1 MNNKGEKG
9 LKQYSITYKFL
20 DDPTERIKKQ
30 KIKQRKKQQE
40 YRETHRKEISIRQKL
55 KLAEIRKERA
65 KGDKKRWEE
74 LTLQEPR
81 IKQIDERTFQNLAN
95 KNIGQLYTDGKKW
108 WYEIQF
114 TDDRE
119 FYTSEQFSSKNKAIN
134 DLRLAI

>member
-1 MNNKGEKG
+1 M
-9 LKQYSITYKFL
+9 KQYSITYKFL
-20 DDPTERIKKQ
+20 DDPTERIKQQ
-30 KIKQRKKQQE
+30 KIKHRKKQQE

-74 LTLQEPR
+74 LTLQEPK

-114 TDDRE
+114 TDDRG

>member
-1 MNNKGEKG
+1 M
-9 LKQYSITYKFL
+9 KQYSITYKFL
-20 DDPTERIKKQ
+20 DDPTERIKQQ
-30 KIKQRKKQQE
+30 KIKRKKKQQE

-114 TDDRE
+114 TDDRG
-119 FYTSEQFSSKNKAIN
+119 FYTSEQFSSRNKAIN

>member
-1 MNNKGEKG
+1 M
-9 LKQYSITYKFL
+9 KQYSITYKFL
-20 DDPTERIKKQ
+20 DDPTERIKQQ

-95 KNIGQLYTDGKKW
+95 KNIAQLYTDGKKW

>member
-1 MNNKGEKG
+1 MNNKGENG

-20 DDPTERIKKQ
+20 DDPAERIKQQ
-30 KIKQRKKQQE
+30 KMKQRKKQQE

-81 IKQIDERTFQNLAN
+81 IKQIDERTFQNLTN

-119 FYTSEQFSSKNKAIN
+119 IYTSEQFSSRNKAIN

>member
-1 MNNKGEKG
+1 M
-9 LKQYSITYKFL
+9 KQYSITYKFL
-20 DDPTERIKKQ
+20 DDPTERIKQQ

-81 IKQIDERTFQNLAN
+81 IKQIDERTFQNLSN
-95 KNIGQLYTDGKKW
+95 KNIAQLYTDGKKW

-114 TDDRE
+114 TDDRG